1 MSDSWRPDL
10 GRAAGPVYLAIAE
23 AIAADLAAG
32 RLAPGER
39 LPPQRTLAQRLGID
53 FTTVSRAYAEARR
66 RGLVEGRVGQ
76 GTYVRVA
83 ELPAPRAG
91 PVDLSMNLPPH
102 FEDAAL
108 TARMWREA
116 GELQATGLDLLLRYQ
131 EAGGAL
137 ADREAGALWLR
148 DRLPGLDPE
157 RITVCPGAQSA
168 LLAVI
173 GTLAAPGEI
182 ICAEALTY
190 PGLKALAAQL
200 RLTVIGLAMDAEGV
214 LPEAFASACRDHA
227 VKALCCTPTLQN
239 PTTATM
245 SLARREAL
253 VAIARDHAVPI
264 VEDDAYGLLPQDSPP
279 PLAALAPELTFHIA
293 GLAKHVSPA
302 LRIAYLIAPD
312 SRSGARVRAAIR
324 ATAAMASPL
333 TAAIATGW
341 ITSGVAHQVRDAIRA
356 EARAR
361 QRLAARLLPAGSF
374 AAHPDGFHLWLTL
387 PTAWTRGEFAIQLR
401 ASGMGVVVSDA
412 FATVA
417 GPPEAVRIGLGGP
430 GSRAQIERALAA
442 IADTLDG
449 APVMTSAA
457 V

>member
-1 MSDSWRPDL
+1 MSGDWRPDL
-10 GRAAGPVYLAIAE
+10 ARAAGPVYLAIAE
-23 AIAADLAAG
+23 AIAGDMAAG
-32 RLAPGER
+32 RLAPGGR

-76 GTYVRVA
+76 GTYVRGA
-83 ELPAPRAG
+83 EPTPPPAG

-116 GELQATGLDLLLRYQ
+116 GELQATGLDLLLRYHA
-131 EAGGAL
+131 AGGVL
-137 ADREAGALWLR
+137 ADREAGALWLK
-148 DRLPGLDPE
+148 DRLPSLDPD
-157 RITVCPGAQSA
+157 RVTVCPGAQSA

-173 GTLAAPGEI
+173 GTLAAPGDV

-190 PGLKALAAQL
+190 PGLKALASQL
-200 RLTVIGLAMDAEGV
+200 RVTLVGLAMDAEGI
-214 LPEAFASACRDHA
+214 LPGAFEAACREHP

-253 VAIARDHAVPI
+253 VAIARAHVVPI
-264 VEDDAYGLLPQDSPP
+264 VEDDAYGLLPENPPP
-279 PLAALAPELTFHIA
+279 PLAALAPDLTFHIA

-302 LRIAYLIAPD
+302 LRIAYLVAPD
-312 SRSGARVRAAIR
+312 NRSGSKVRAAIR

-333 TAAIATGW
+333 TAAIATRW
-341 ITSGVAHQVRDAIRA
+341 ITGGTAYQVRDAIRA

-374 AAHPDGFHLWLTL
+374 DAHLDGFHLWLRL
-387 PTAWTRGEFAIQLR
+387 PAGWTRGEFAIQLR

-412 FATVA
+412 FATIA

-430 GSRAQIERALAA
+430 ASRVQIERALTAV
-442 IADTLDG
+442 ADTLDG

>member
-1 MSDSWRPDL
+1 MSDDWRPRLDP
-10 GRAAGPVYLAIAE
+10 AAGPLYLAIAE
-23 AIAADLAAG
+23 AIAGDLAAG
-32 RLAPGER
+32 RLAPGAR
-39 LPPQRTLAQRLGID
+39 LPPQRVLARSLGVD
-53 FTTVSRAYAEARR
+53 FTTVSRAYAEAAR

-76 GTYVRVA
+76 GTYVRGPGA
-83 ELPAPRAG
+83 PASSGG

-102 FEDAAL
+102 FEDREL
-108 TARMWREA
+108 TGRMWREI

-137 ADREAGALWLR
+137 DDRQAGALWLK

-157 RITVCPGAQSA
+157 RVTVCPGAQSA

-173 GTLAAPGEI
+173 GTLAAPGET

-214 LPEAFASACRDHA
+214 LPEAFEAACRAHE

-245 SLARREAL
+245 SPGRREAL
-253 VAIARDHAVPI
+253 VALARAYAVPI
-264 VEDDAYGLLPQDSPP
+264 VEDDAYGLLPEQSPP

-293 GLAKHVSPA
+293 GLAKHVAPA
-302 LRIAYLIAPD
+302 LRIAYLVAPD

-333 TAAIATGW
+333 TAAIASRW
-341 ITSGVAHQVRDAIRA
+341 ITGGTAHQVRDAIRN

-361 QRLAARLLPAGSF
+361 QDLAARLLPPGSF
-374 AAHPDGFHLWLTL
+374 AAHPDGFHLWLSL
-387 PTAWTRGEFAIQLR
+387 PPGWTRGEFALQLR
-401 ASGMGVVVSDA
+401 ATGVGVVVSDA
-412 FATVA
+412 FATA
-417 GPPEAVRIGLGGP
+417 PNPPEAVRIGLGGP
-430 GSRAQIERALAA
+430 APRRQIERALTA
-442 IADTLDG
+442 IADMLAD

>member
-1 MSDSWRPDL
+1 MSDDWRPSL
-10 GRAAGPVYLAIAE
+10 ARATGPVYLAIAD
-23 AIAADLAAG
+23 AIAADLGSG
-32 RLAPGER
+32 RLAPGAR

-76 GTYVRVA
+76 GTYVRPP
-83 ELPAPRAG
+83 EPPAPRAG

-108 TARMWREA
+108 TARLWREA

-137 ADREAGALWLR
+137 ADREAGALWLK
-148 DRLPGLDPE
+148 DRLPDLDPE
-157 RITVCPGAQSA
+157 RVSVCPGAQSA

-173 GTLAAPGEI
+173 GTLAAPGEV

-200 RLTVIGLAMDAEGV
+200 RVTIVGLAMDAEGI
-214 LPEAFASACRDHA
+214 LPEAFEAACREHP

-245 SLARREAL
+245 SLARRQAL
-253 VAIARDHAVPI
+253 AAIARAHAVPI

-302 LRIAYLIAPD
+302 LRIAYLVAPD
-312 SRSGARVRAAIR
+312 GRSGGKVRAAIR

-333 TAAIATGW
+333 TAAVATRW
-341 ITSGVAHQVRDAIRA
+341 ITGGAAHQVRDAIRA

-387 PTAWTRGEFAIQLR
+387 PAGWTRGEFALQLR
-401 ASGMGVVVSDA
+401 ASGLGVVVSDA
-412 FATVA
+412 FATA
-417 GPPEAVRIGLGGP
+417 PSPPEAVRVGLGGP
-430 GSRAQIERALAA
+430 ASRAQIERALTA

-449 APVMTSAA
+449 APLMTSAA